1 MSQVLEAR
9 KLGLNLNDIANAQ
22 SASSGFQDMF
32 TKGMKASV
40 LFGKS
45 INLIEST
52 RLRRQGKFVEARA
65 EELKQFTGT
74 TDLARQALAIE
85 NMTLEQAIVAYLESK
100 IDYIKEWA

>member
-9 KLGLNLNDIANAQ
+9 KLGLNLNDIATNNQ
-22 SASSGFQDMF
+22 QVRFQDMF

-52 RLRRQGKFVEARA
+52 RLRRQGKFVEAR
-65 EELKQFTGT
+65 EKE
-74 TDLARQALAIE
+74 
-85 NMTLEQAIVAYLESK
+85 LEQFIEQE
-100 IDYIKEWA
+100 I